1 MKYKDKPYP
10 LKPASEEVMQFYAAM
25 LNTDYVTD
33 PKKSEMFSANFF
45 KDWRLTM
52 TDKEKEDIKRLDN
65 VSFQDYI
72 YCQNSN

>member
-1 MKYKDKPYP
+1 MPKNVCMKYKDKPYP

-65 VSFQDYI
+65 VSLLV
-72 YCQNSN
+72 